1 MWNAEVITDF
11 VYNNSLQ
18 LTINSIASWVRPRL
32 IFFKVTAKNISNRP
46 LEFTVKKSISDSLTA
61 SLLTGKLINL
71 RKKEM

>member
-1 MWNAEVITDF
+1 LWNAEVITDF